1 MHVTCSRS
9 FVLLCR
15 RCNKLCTSSLVD
27 DAIFA
32 HIGLYGTGEAAV
44 ECSSVTHQGQ
54 ALISHS
60 SVCSRWL
67 TRGQHRTV
75 DEFAVYDCLVFLAP
89 RRLSVHSAEI
99 GVTVVNG
106 ITKKVCN
113 ISKIAMVLSFCFQY
127 TLTWVSIQIYPQLS
141 RYFHKVYMFHFT
153 LLCPVF
159 FVHILC
165 ISENFY
171 KQMHVI
177 HVLFDLV
184 CWCAKPVDVLSILSL
199 QWRICL

>member
-1 MHVTCSRS
+1 M
-9 FVLLCR
+9 
-15 RCNKLCTSSLVD
+15 
-27 DAIFA
+27 
-32 HIGLYGTGEAAV
+32 
-44 ECSSVTHQGQ
+44 
-54 ALISHS
+54 
-60 SVCSRWL
+60 
-67 TRGQHRTV
+67 
-75 DEFAVYDCLVFLAP
+75 
-89 RRLSVHSAEI
+89 
-99 GVTVVNG
+99 NG

-199 QWRICL
+199 QWRICLQSYPQYLSQIIERFSLLFIIVVRLGLFCFCCHLCGFTDSVVDLFFINCQVIKLIDCSVCLLR